1 MGLILCVQN
10 LVRPACLGWLR
21 LSGKYLNVFTKTTTP
36 PQIPLRK
43 TWQAIRLLGGLAIGL
58 TLSSCGTVYV
68 NSRVGAQTGD
78 LDVRV
83 LPITAETVLQA
94 NRQPYAPQT
103 LPAVFFQTA
112 GSGQLRG
119 PGSLPE
125 APVYAAMPPT
135 RPELRPPPNSEPGPY
150 RLGDGDV
157 LRLALAQGASN
168 AGMSTSSA
176 MQTTY
181 QDLVVR
187 DDGAISIPQ
196 VGAVTV
202 RGMTVEE
209 AESRIFERLID
220 ARIDPTFGVQVTGFA
235 SQRYTVGGAVAE
247 AQVRAL
253 TLTRTS
259 LAEALTLAGG
269 TTVRD
274 LAYATIRL
282 YRDGTLYQIPLEAFR
297 SRADLQNLAVLAGDA
312 IFVDTAYDLDRAQ
325 SFYEN
330 QLSVIGL
337 RRGDRAAALNELSME
352 IGLRRAALTEARDMF
367 LVREELGATLRDY
380 VYLTGEVSEQG
391 RVALPYGQQTSL
403 ADVLFGS
410 GGFDQ
415 ATGNPGHIYVL
426 RSATESAEF
435 GAVTAWHLDAR
446 NAAAFTT
453 APRFEMRPDDIVFVQ
468 QQPITSWNR
477 AIQQSIPAL
486 VTSVGSALN

>member
-1 MGLILCVQN
+1 MQLILRAQN
-10 LVRPACLGWLR
+10 RVRPGCSGRLR
-21 LSGKYLNVFTKTTTP
+21 LSGKYLNVFTKLTTP
-36 PQIPLRK
+36 PQIPFRK
-43 TWQAIRLLGGLAIGL
+43 TWQAIRLLGVLAAGL

-68 NSRVGAQTGD
+68 NSRVSAQTGD

-112 GSGQLRG
+112 GAGRLRA
-119 PGSLPE
+119 PAPLPD
-125 APVYAAMPPT
+125 APAYPALPT
-135 RPELRPPPNSEPGPY
+135 ARPELRLPPRSEPGPY

-157 LRLALAQGASN
+157 LRLALTQGASN
-168 AGMSTSSA
+168 EGMPASSA
-176 MQTTY
+176 MQTAY

-196 VGAVTV
+196 VGTVQV
-202 RGMTVEE
+202 RGMTVDE
-209 AESRIFERLID
+209 AEGRIFERLID
-220 ARIDPTFGVQVTGFA
+220 AGINPNFGLQVTGFA

-247 AQVRAL
+247 AQVRTL
-253 TLTRTS
+253 TLTRTN

-274 LAYATIRL
+274 QAHATIRL

-297 SRADLQNLAVLAGDA
+297 SRADLQDLAVMAGDA
-312 IFVDTAYDLDRAQ
+312 IFVDTTYDLDQAQ
-325 SFYEN
+325 AFYEN
-330 QLSVIGL
+330 QLSVIAL
-337 RRGDRAAALNELSME
+337 RRADRATALDELSVE
-352 IGLRRAALTEARDMF
+352 IDLRRAALTEARDLF
-367 LVREELGATLRDY
+367 VVRQELGASARDY
-380 VYLTGEVSEQG
+380 VYLTGEVTEQG

-415 ATGNPGHIYVL
+415 TTGNPGHIYVL
-426 RSATESAEF
+426 RSASDRAEF

-486 VTSVGSALN
+486 VTSVGTALN